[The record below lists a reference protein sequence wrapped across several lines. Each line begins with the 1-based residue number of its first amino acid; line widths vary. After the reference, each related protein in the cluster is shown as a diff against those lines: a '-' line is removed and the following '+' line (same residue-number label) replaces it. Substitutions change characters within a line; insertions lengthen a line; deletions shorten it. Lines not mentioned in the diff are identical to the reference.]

1 MFLQHLAKQTATLR
15 EINDSRVKI
24 YEQLEVS
31 IIDLEATNKQLV
43 EESKAD
49 KNRIKRLDILNRSKN
64 YWEITHFTNNKD
76 NLNVRNE
83 TIEEHYLVD
92 F

>member
-1 MFLQHLAKQTATLR
+1 MSLQHLTKQNVTLR
-15 EINDSRVKI
+15 EINDSRVKV

-49 KNRIKRLDILNRSKN
+49 KNRINRLDIFNRSKN